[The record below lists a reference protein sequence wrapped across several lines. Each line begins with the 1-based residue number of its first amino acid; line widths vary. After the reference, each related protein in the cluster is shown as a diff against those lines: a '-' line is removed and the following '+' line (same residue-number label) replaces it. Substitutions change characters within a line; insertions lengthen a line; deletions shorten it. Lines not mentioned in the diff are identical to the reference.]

1 MRNREIYLKMNNFG
15 YGYFQTIKNEFNK
28 IFLQVKFIL
37 MIVNLER

>member
-1 MRNREIYLKMNNFG
+1 MRNREIYLKINNFD
-15 YGYFQTIKNEFNK
+15 YGYFQSIKNEFNN